1 MKLSMALSLAASL
14 LACESRVLGET
25 VFQTDFQNSPVGKLP
40 AEFTPVEG
48 NFAVREQD
56 GNRFI
61 ESPDAPVD
69 SYILLFGPPTIGNV
83 SVSARV
89 FGTAKGRRYPT
100 FAVGLNGAAGYR
112 LQASPGRKE
121 VGLHKGDEVKVSVP
135 FDWKPGEWLWLRLEI
150 AKVNDNTWRVRGKA
164 WPHGTNEPRSWTLSI
179 EDNTPPRSG
188 RAVVFACPI
197 AGTPVRFDD
206 IRLEKIEP

>member
-1 MKLSMALSLAASL
+1 MKLFLAMLVAAALFD
-14 LACESRVLGET
+14 CESCVLGET
-25 VFQTDFQNSPVGKLP
+25 VFQTDFESAPIDKLP

-48 NFAVREQD
+48 KFVVREQG

-69 SYILLFGPPTIGNV
+69 SYILLFGPATNDNV
-83 SVSARV
+83 SVTARV

-112 LQASPGRKE
+112 LQVSPGRKE
-121 VGLHKGDEVKVSVP
+121 IGLHKGDEVKVSVP

-150 AKVNDNTWRVRGKA
+150 ARVKDNAWRVRGKA
-164 WPHGTNEPRSWTLSI
+164 WAHGTDEPRSWALSA
-179 EDNTPPRSG
+179 EDSTPPRSG
-188 RAVVFACPI
+188 RAVIFACPI

-206 IRLEKIEP
+206 VRLERIEP